1 MWEGGPSPVCSFC
14 SIVSRH
20 TVNAD
25 CDVFL
30 PAHFF
35 SSLVMSEEQRCDRQ
49 GKCLF
54 PIMHSEKYL
63 HLPFLWQHRH
73 NSGLLGSSH
82 TNADASVC
90 GKRHVTMSQYIME
103 CIVTVTD
110 LYKYLLNF
118 KFSSQLNMELWMVD
132 SEMMVYLNLFHFFK
146 TIGVILQAGSQAI
159 LPHAQ
164 RSSFHRN
171 EQAPS
176 LRLNLYFSYYI
187 HATGT

>member
-1 MWEGGPSPVCSFC
+1 M
-14 SIVSRH
+14 
-20 TVNAD
+20 NAD

-73 NSGLLGSSH
+73 ISGLLGSSH

-90 GKRHVTMSQYIME
+90 EKRHVTMSQYIME

-118 KFSSQLNMELWMVD
+118 KFSSQLNMEL
-132 SEMMVYLNLFHFFK
+132 
-146 TIGVILQAGSQAI
+146 
-159 LPHAQ
+159 
-164 RSSFHRN
+164 
-171 EQAPS
+171 
-176 LRLNLYFSYYI
+176 
-187 HATGT
+187 